1 MLVKRFF
8 WIVLAAFFVACS
20 SNHTAHEET
29 KEVVVSEAKQGERII
44 VLEGAK
50 NFRDLGGYA
59 TATGETLAWN
69 RLYRS
74 DKLSELTEK
83 DLEKIAAL
91 GIKTVIDL
99 RSDFEVQR
107 EADKLPA
114 GIQTIRIP
122 MWLEEWNMF
131 FKMSKEQQDSLQ
143 KAANTAK
150 VNAMVAEGYSKFPIE
165 FKNQSAEFLEILS
178 KEENYPILF
187 HCTAG
192 TDRTGYLASLT
203 LSILGVDRAVIED
216 DYALS
221 AKLRLNQEEK
231 DTRIVTT
238 LDKINELGGIGK
250 YVESLP
256 KNVDTYK
263 IKGNLLQK

>member
-44 VLEGAK
+44 ALEGAK

-131 FKMSKEQQDSLQ
+131 FKMTKEQQDSLQ
-143 KAANTAK
+143 QAANTAK

-165 FKNQSAEFLEILS
+165 FKNQSAEFLEILT

-192 TDRTGYLASLT
+192 TDRTGYLAALT
-203 LSILGVDRAVIED
+203 LSILGVDRAVVED

-231 DTRIVTT
+231 DSRIVTT

-256 KNVDTYK
+256 KNVDTDK
-263 IKGNLLQK
+263 IKGNLLLK

>member
-1 MLVKRFF
+1 MVLSRFWLVIFISSIFF
-8 WIVLAAFFVACS
+8 IVFGLFS
-20 SNHTAHEET
+20 SQYYSIDYVLNG
-29 KEVVVSEAKQGERII
+29 KQGEPLLI
-44 VLEGAK
+44 
-50 NFRDLGGYA
+50 
-59 TATGETLAWN
+59 GEK
-69 RLYRS
+69 Y
-74 DKLSELTEK
+74 LSE
-83 DLEKIAAL
+83 
-91 GIKTVIDL
+91 VPQ
-99 RSDFEVQR
+99 FV
-107 EADKLPA
+107 
-114 GIQTIRIP
+114 
-122 MWLEEWNMF
+122 
-131 FKMSKEQQDSLQ
+131 QDSLQ

-178 KEENYPILF
+178 NEENYPILF

-192 TDRTGYLASLT
+192 TDRTGYLAALT

-256 KNVDTYK
+256 KNVDTDK
-263 IKGNLLQK
+263 IKSNLLHK